1 MSAMNPDSLRALL
14 QALEPLRGHVIASG
28 HIEDGT
34 DTSVGADLLLDDG
47 YAHADAWQSDRRANA
62 ALRERLIEA
71 GEAMRQALSD
81 LEWVERQSPG
91 SNFQASIL
99 LLRKRIASLPESIS
113 LSPDGPT
120 DHLGETED
128 KP

>member
-1 MSAMNPDSLRALL
+1 MLGPDSLRESL
-14 QALEPLRGHVIASG
+14 
-28 HIEDGT
+28 GT
-34 DTSVGADLLLDDG
+34 ADETI
-47 YAHADAWQSDRRANA
+47 A

-99 LLRKRIASLPESIS
+99 LLRKRIASLPESIP

>member
-1 MSAMNPDSLRALL
+1 MNPDSLRVMGDDA
-14 QALEPLRGHVIASG
+14 ASRRLSPMEV
-28 HIEDGT
+28 H
-34 DTSVGADLLLDDG
+34 
-47 YAHADAWQSDRRANA
+47 AHADAWQSDRRANA